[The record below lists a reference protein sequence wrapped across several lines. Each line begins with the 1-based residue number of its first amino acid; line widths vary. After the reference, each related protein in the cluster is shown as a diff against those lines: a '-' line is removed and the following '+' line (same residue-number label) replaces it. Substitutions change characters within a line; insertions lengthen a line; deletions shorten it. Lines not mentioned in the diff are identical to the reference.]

1 MGKGALPV
9 PNDAS
14 AQRPATIRETLANR
28 EYAAVFAAQAQSSL
42 GDNVARAAVVA
53 LVYRQT
59 NSPILSAAAF
69 AVSYLP
75 WLGVGALL
83 AAWAE
88 RHPYRRT
95 MIGCDLLRAGIMLAL
110 AALPGLPT
118 GLIIALLFGNALLSP
133 PFDASRSALMPQLL
147 HGEQYVTAIVLNR
160 TTGQV
165 SLIAGYALGAV
176 LVAVNGSL
184 ALLVNGL
191 TFAVSALVISL
202 LVRERQPELKPEQHT
217 NLLREAADGYRVVF
231 RSPVMR
237 SIALVVFCGV
247 CFGVVPEGLAAAWA
261 AHLAGH
267 SDAFGFG
274 VIMTAAAAGFV
285 IGSALITWL
294 LPPQRRVALIR
305 PLAIITP
312 LALVPA
318 LLDPSLPAIV
328 VMTVVAGASL
338 AITLPA
344 GNGLFV
350 QVLPPAYRAR
360 AFGVMQSGVHLL
372 QGGAIVL
379 TGWLATYY
387 PLPDVVGYFGIA
399 GLAATVLIIASWPAQ
414 ATIADA
420 IAANKVRAAAAQ
432 YAAAHGGID
441 DLGEVT
447 IDLARVAL
455 PARRRPSPG
464 PRREPPMADPAERTV
479 DLTERTTE
487 LGGLPPAPPS
497 QAARHS

>member
-1 MGKGALPV
+1 MSKP
-9 PNDAS
+9 DESAS
-14 AQRPATIRETLANR
+14 RPATIRETLANR
-28 EYAAVFAAQAQSSL
+28 EYAALFTAQAQSSL

-95 MIGCDLLRAGIMLAL
+95 MIGCDLLRAAIMMVL
-110 AALPGLPT
+110 AAFPGLPT
-118 GLIIALLFGNALLSP
+118 ALIILLLFGNALLSP

-147 HGEQYVTAIVLNR
+147 QGERYVTAITLNR

-165 SLIAGYALGAV
+165 SLIAGYALGA
-176 LVAVNGSL
+176 LLASINGSA
-184 ALLVNGL
+184 ALLINGL
-191 TFAVSALVISL
+191 TFIVSAGLIALVIK
-202 LVRERQPELKPEQHT
+202 ERQPALKAEEHT

-231 RSPVMR
+231 SSPVMR
-237 SIALVVFCGV
+237 AIALVVFCGV

-267 SDAFGFG
+267 SDTFGFG
-274 VIMTAAAAGFV
+274 VIITAAAAGFV
-285 IGSALITWL
+285 LGSALVTWL
-294 LPPQRRVALIR
+294 LRPQRRVALIR
-305 PLAIITP
+305 PMAIVTP

-318 LLDPSLPAIV
+318 LLDPSLPVIV
-328 VMTVVAGASL
+328 VMTLLAGASL

-372 QGGAIVL
+372 QGGAIL
-379 TGWLATYY
+379 FTGWLATFY
-387 PLPDVVGYFGIA
+387 PLPEVVGYFGIA
-399 GLAATVLIIASWPAQ
+399 GLGATVLIIAAWPAK

-420 IAANKVRAAAAQ
+420 IAANKVRVAATQ
-432 YAAAHGGID
+432 YAADHSGID
-441 DLGEVT
+441 DLSEVT
-447 IDLARVAL
+447 IDLARV
-455 PARRRPSPG
+455 PVPPRRRRPSPG
-464 PRREPPMADPAERTV
+464 PSARREPPMADPAERTV
-479 DLTERTTE
+479 DLTERTAE

-497 QAARHS
+497 QPARHS

>member
-1 MGKGALPV
+1 MPH
-9 PNDAS
+9 PDES
-14 AQRPATIRETLANR
+14 AKRPATIRETLANR
-28 EYAAVFAAQAQSSL
+28 EFAALFAAQAQSSL

-53 LVYRQT
+53 LVYKQT
-59 NSPILSAAAF
+59 NSPIMSAAAF

-75 WLGVGALL
+75 WLGFGAVLS
-83 AAWAE
+83 AWAE

-95 MIGCDLLRAGIMLAL
+95 MIGCDLLRAGIMLVL
-110 AALPGLPT
+110 AAFPGIPT
-118 GLIIALLFGNALLSP
+118 ALVIALLFGNALLSP

-147 HGEQYVTAIVLNR
+147 QGEQYVTAIVLNR

-176 LVAVNGSL
+176 LVAVDGSL

-191 TFAVSALVISL
+191 TFAVSALLISL
-202 LVRERQPELKPEQHT
+202 VVAERQPSLKREEHT
-217 NLLREAADGYRVVF
+217 GLLREAADGYRVVF

-237 SIALVVFCGV
+237 SIALVVFAGV

-285 IGSALITWL
+285 LGSALVTWL

-305 PLAIITP
+305 PLAIVTP

-318 LLDPSLPAIV
+318 LLDPELPLIV
-328 VMTVVAGASL
+328 VMTLVAGASL

-372 QGGAIVL
+372 QGGAIML
-379 TGWLATYY
+379 TGWLATSYA
-387 PLPDVVGYFGIA
+387 LPDVVGYFGIA
-399 GLAATVLIIASWPAQ
+399 GLGATVLIIAGWPAK

-420 IAANKVRAAAAQ
+420 IAANKVRTAAAQ
-432 YAAAHGGID
+432 YAAEHETID

-447 IDLARVAL
+447 IDLARVPL
-455 PARRRPSPG
+455 PPRRRPSPG
-464 PRREPPMADPAERTV
+464 PRREPMMVDPPEVTV

-497 QAARHS
+497 QPARHS